1 MMTATHSPRPRAQ
14 LGMSLIEVLVSVAI
28 AMFLMAGL
36 LVVFS
41 STSQSFKSQ
50 SELATLQDTERV
62 TMSMLSNVIQA
73 AGYFPN
79 PNTQTIETAL
89 PVDTANGFA
98 TAGQS
103 IVGTSPG
110 SNLDTIAVRYR
121 AAATVAASPAVPA
134 SGGAPAAPAVVGSFD
149 FLMDCNG
156 GSNTTAGALYVVN
169 AFAVNG
175 NNQLT
180 CAVNGATPLVLADN
194 VSGLSVLYG
203 VGTDTNSQYI
213 AGSDMTAAD
222 WPNVISIKV
231 TVTFVNPL
239 AGQPGQPATIPFT
252 RIISQMSK
260 S

>member
-1 MMTATHSPRPRAQ
+1 
-14 LGMSLIEVLVSVAI
+14 MSLVEVLVSIAI
-28 AMFLMAGL
+28 ALFLLAGL
-36 LVVFS
+36 LVIFS

-79 PNTQTIETAL
+79 PNTQTLETAL
-89 PVDTANGFA
+89 PVDTDAGFD

-110 SNLDTIAVRYR
+110 GNLDTISIRYL
-121 AAATVAASPAVPA
+121 AAASVAAAPAVPA
-134 SGGAPAAPAVVGSFD
+134 SGAAPATPAVAASFD

-156 GSNTTAGALYVVN
+156 GSNTTTSALYVVN
-169 AFAVNG
+169 AFSING
-175 NNQLT
+175 NKQLT
-180 CAVNGATPLVLADN
+180 CAVNGGTPLVLAEN
-194 VSGLSVLYG
+194 VSGLSILYG
-203 VGTDTNSQYI
+203 VGTDSNSQYI
-213 AGSDMTAAD
+213 AGSDMAAAD
-222 WPNVISIKV
+222 WPNVISIKI

-239 AGQPGQPATIPFT
+239 AGQSGQPDTIPFT